1 MKVTIK
7 VEKEVDIKYCQLKV
21 EPRYWEDS
29 TVDGVEDDDGD
40 LIPCREGDLWCPLIN
55 IETGEIINWSKGTI
69 ADIHYKVC
77 DAGSY
82 YLQDENYKTI
92 LSIEDDYV
100 PNSLIPGQY
109 GDYIVMNV
117 DINGNIK
124 EWKTSP
130 NLSDFLNEED

>member
-55 IETGEIINWSKGTI
+55 IETGEIINWSKGTT

>member
-29 TVDGVEDDDGD
+29 TVDGVEDVDGD

-55 IETGEIINWSKGTI
+55 IETGEIINWSRGTT
-69 ADIHYKVC
+69 ANIHYKVC

-82 YLQDENYKTI
+82 YLQDENYKTL

-100 PNSLIPGQY
+100 PNSLIPGEY

-124 EWKTSP
+124 EWKASP
-130 NLSDFLNEED
+130 NLEDFLNEED

>member
-29 TVDGVEDDDGD
+29 TVDGVEDVDGD

-55 IETGEIINWSKGTI
+55 IETGEIINWSRGTT
-69 ADIHYKVC
+69 ANIHYKVC

-82 YLQDENYKTI
+82 YLQDENYKTL

-100 PNSLIPGQY
+100 PNSLIPGEY

-124 EWKTSP
+124 EWKSSP
-130 NLSDFLNEED
+130 NLEDFLNEED